1 MQEVD
6 AARAAANAARQALAG
21 NALVD
26 LKVPTP
32 RAREGRPPRLKP
44 TAPADDAAGDARRS
58 RRRSLRLLRRS
69 RRRRAAPKAKVS
81 AAEANAAWKQAY
93 ANDENEE
100 PTEAEK
106 AAAEKAPAKRK
117 LLNPKRSR
125 RSSFLATLDML
136 H

>member
-1 MQEVD
+1 M
-6 AARAAANAARQALAG
+6 
-21 NALVD
+21 
-26 LKVPTP
+26 
-32 RAREGRPPRLKP
+32 
-44 TAPADDAAGDARRS
+44 
-58 RRRSLRLLRRS
+58 
-69 RRRRAAPKAKVS
+69 KAKVS

-100 PTEAEK
+100 PSEAEK